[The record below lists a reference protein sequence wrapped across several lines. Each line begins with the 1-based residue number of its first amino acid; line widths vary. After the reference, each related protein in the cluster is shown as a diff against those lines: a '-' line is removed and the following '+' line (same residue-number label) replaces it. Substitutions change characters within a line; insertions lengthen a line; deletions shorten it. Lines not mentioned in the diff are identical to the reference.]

1 MTQKRG
7 NGAALAGLL
16 GIVGLYMAPYGL
28 ACIFHWSH
36 PGSVGFLMAHR
47 HGNQVVLIGESRMP
61 RNWFRDHLGPKPVEW
76 INRLFFELPGSFD
89 VKVNKRRVH
98 L

>member
-1 MTQKRG
+1 MTQKLG
-7 NGAALAGLL
+7 NSAALLGLL
-16 GIVGLYMAPYGL
+16 GIVVLYLAPYGL
-28 ACIFHWSH
+28 ACIFHRSH

-47 HGNQVVLIGESRMP
+47 HGNQVVLIAESRMP
-61 RNWFRDHLGPKPVEW
+61 RNWFRDQLGPKPVEW

-89 VKVNKRRVH
+89 VKVNKRKVH